1 MTSELST
8 NRVNYIIKPRVIGM
22 AKQITLD
29 GWLLYHFAELL
40 KKGSHTVAKTGTP
53 IVLYRNTI
61 EQEEDSY
68 EEVVCTLTEGY
79 VIVQLVTSGGMVVP
93 SFQQQFVFTLEEFP
107 DWLMRKSRDLL
118 LQCVDFLEEQLK

>member
-1 MTSELST
+1 
-8 NRVNYIIKPRVIGM
+8 
-22 AKQITLD
+22 
-29 GWLLYHFAELL
+29 
-40 KKGSHTVAKTGTP
+40 
-53 IVLYRNTI
+53 
-61 EQEEDSY
+61 
-68 EEVVCTLTEGY
+68 EVVCTLTEGY

>member
-1 MTSELST
+1 
-8 NRVNYIIKPRVIGM
+8 M

-40 KKGSHTVAKTGTP
+40 KKGSHAVEKTGTP